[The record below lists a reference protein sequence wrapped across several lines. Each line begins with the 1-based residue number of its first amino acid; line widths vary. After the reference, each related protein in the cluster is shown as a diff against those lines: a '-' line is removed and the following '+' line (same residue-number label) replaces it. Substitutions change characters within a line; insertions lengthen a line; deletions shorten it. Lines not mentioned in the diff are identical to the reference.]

1 MARVVSYPMIPE
13 VRAAVARSRTVAS
26 RRTAALGRAKPLS
39 LIGRRGERNVLG
51 LLVTYV
57 HEDRRAIP

>member
-1 MARVVSYPMIPE
+1 MIPE
-13 VRAAVARSRTVAS
+13 VRAAVARSRTVAW